1 MNNDEL
7 PVLTNFFLIPAKQ
20 LAAIDD
26 TEKLPSKS
34 DNKATKS
41 DDNNK
46 HISSLYEMTARY
58 NKGDMYVQSLDALI
72 YESNKGDAQH
82 V

>member
-1 MNNDEL
+1 MD
-7 PVLTNFFLIPAKQ
+7 LTNFFLIPTKQ
-20 LAAIDD
+20 LSAMDNTKQD
-26 TEKLPSKS
+26 ELPSKS

-58 NKGDMYVQSLDALI
+58 NKGDMCIQSLDALI
-72 YESNKGDAQH
+72 YESNKGDVQH

>member
-26 TEKLPSKS
+26 TEKSPLKS
-34 DNKATKS
+34 DNESTKNNN
-41 DDNNK
+41 NNK

-58 NKGDMYVQSLDALI
+58 NKGDMCIQSLDALI
-72 YESNKGDAQH
+72 YESNKGDVQH

>member
-1 MNNDEL
+1 MD
-7 PVLTNFFLIPAKQ
+7 LTNFFLIPAEQ
-20 LAAIDD
+20 LAAINA

-46 HISSLYEMTARY
+46 HIPSLYEITARY
-58 NKGDMYVQSLDALI
+58 NKGDMCIQSLDALI
-72 YESNKGDAQH
+72 YESNKGDVQH

>member
-20 LAAIDD
+20 LAAINA

-46 HISSLYEMTARY
+46 HIPSLYEMTAKY
-58 NKGDMYVQSLDALI
+58 NKGDMCIQSLDALI

>member
-34 DNKATKS
+34 DSKAIKS

-46 HISSLYEMTARY
+46 HISSPHKMTARY

-72 YESNKGDAQH
+72 YESNKGDVQH

>member
-46 HISSLYEMTARY
+46 HISSLYEMTTRY
-58 NKGDMYVQSLDALI
+58 NKSDICVQSLDALI
-72 YESNKGDAQH
+72 YESNKGSDQH

>member
-1 MNNDEL
+1 ME
-7 PVLTNFFLIPAKQ
+7 LTNFFLIPAEQ
-20 LAAIDD
+20 LSAMND

-46 HISSLYEMTARY
+46 HIPSLYEMTARY

-72 YESNKGDAQH
+72 YKSNKGSVQH

>member
-46 HISSLYEMTARY
+46 RIPSLYEMTARY

-72 YESNKGDAQH
+72 YESNKGDVQH

>member
-1 MNNDEL
+1 MD
-7 PVLTNFFLIPAKQ
+7 LTNFFLIPAEQ
-20 LAAIDD
+20 LATIDA

-46 HISSLYEMTARY
+46 HIPSLYEITARY
-58 NKGDMYVQSLDALI
+58 NKGNIYVQSLDALI
-72 YESNKGDAQH
+72 YESNKGDVQH

>member
-1 MNNDEL
+1 MD
-7 PVLTNFFLIPAKQ
+7 LTNFFLIPTKQ
-20 LAAIDD
+20 LSTMDN
-26 TEKLPSKS
+26 TKQNESPLKS

-58 NKGDMYVQSLDALI
+58 NKGDMCIQSLGALI
-72 YESNKGDAQH
+72 YESNKGDVQH

>member
-1 MNNDEL
+1 ME
-7 PVLTNFFLIPAKQ
+7 LTNFFLIPVEQ
-20 LAAIDD
+20 LSTMDN

-46 HISSLYEMTARY
+46 HIPSLYEMTAKY
-58 NKGDMYVQSLDALI
+58 NKGDMYVQSLDAII
-72 YESNKGDAQH
+72 YESNKGDVPH

>member
-1 MNNDEL
+1 ME
-7 PVLTNFFLIPAKQ
+7 LTNFFLIPAEQ
-20 LAAIDD
+20 LSTMND

-46 HISSLYEMTARY
+46 HIPSLYEMTARY